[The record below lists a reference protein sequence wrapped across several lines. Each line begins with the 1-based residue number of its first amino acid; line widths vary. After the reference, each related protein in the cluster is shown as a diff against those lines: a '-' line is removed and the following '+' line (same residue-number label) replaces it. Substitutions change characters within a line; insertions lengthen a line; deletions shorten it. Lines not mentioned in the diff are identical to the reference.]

1 MGARESHGLCSAF
14 PAFAARGA
22 SLHSC
27 VNSRIVAL
35 LFLCF
40 QGVVLAQEPRWHTD
54 YAKALAHAK
63 AENKRVLLDF
73 TGSDWCEWCIRM
85 DKEVLRTK
93 AFQDYASANL
103 ILLEVDF
110 PNSGSQTPTLRTQN
124 ENLSSR
130 YGVDGFPTFIVLD
143 KDGKEIGRRSGY
155 LEGGPQAFI
164 TMIEKLKKS

>member
-1 MGARESHGLCSAF
+1 M
-14 PAFAARGA
+14 
-22 SLHSC
+22 
-27 VNSRIVAL
+27 
-35 LFLCF
+35 
-40 QGVVLAQEPRWHTD
+40 
-54 YAKALAHAK
+54 
-63 AENKRVLLDF
+63 LLDF